1 MSTKKRDDEAFARLR
16 AADPAAELLPDTEAL
31 RAAVAARSSS
41 VDELAVRR
49 GRFPRALQV
58 AAAGAGA
65 LAIGVGGFA
74 LGGGFAGAALASGA
88 DSDGGAE
95 VSASRPA
102 PEAGPEGSGAEL
114 PNDDAMGAG
123 AAGATGLAPMTG
135 PRAPSGGDGE
145 RVASDAAFLP
155 WGGGRTVF
163 TASGLSSSSGS
174 ATAYGYDA
182 QSAYEQSRVEELAAA
197 FGIDGPVRAEEGYF
211 MAGDA
216 EGGGANLSVY
226 ADGTVSFSFSDPAA
240 DLWECKTTG
249 DGECTE
255 RDLGEAPQGE
265 DAQAVAEE
273 ILVKLGHDPASFE
286 IEVSDARDYE
296 ASDYSY
302 VSAFRTVDGKRA
314 GDQLGISLTGGGVQS
329 VWGTLAELVELGDY
343 AVVSPAVAVERLG
356 DPRFGASNQ
365 AYPLDWIGPA
375 MAREGGQPAG
385 GVPSLPKPGGSFAWP
400 VENVTIVGASLGL
413 SQHHLGD
420 GSVVLLPTYEL
431 TSADGRSWSV
441 IAVADE
447 HLDF

>member
-1 MSTKKRDDEAFARLR
+1 
-16 AADPAAELLPDTEAL
+16 
-31 RAAVAARSSS
+31 
-41 VDELAVRR
+41 
-49 GRFPRALQV
+49 RALQV

-102 PEAGPEGSGAEL
+102 PEAGPEGAEL

-240 DLWECKTTG
+240 DLW
-249 DGECTE
+249 
-255 RDLGEAPQGE
+255 
-265 DAQAVAEE
+265 
-273 ILVKLGHDPASFE
+273 
-286 IEVSDARDYE
+286 
-296 ASDYSY
+296 
-302 VSAFRTVDGKRA
+302 
-314 GDQLGISLTGGGVQS
+314 
-329 VWGTLAELVELGDY
+329 
-343 AVVSPAVAVERLG
+343 
-356 DPRFGASNQ
+356 
-365 AYPLDWIGPA
+365 
-375 MAREGGQPAG
+375 
-385 GVPSLPKPGGSFAWP
+385 
-400 VENVTIVGASLGL
+400 
-413 SQHHLGD
+413 
-420 GSVVLLPTYEL
+420 
-431 TSADGRSWSV
+431 
-441 IAVADE
+441 
-447 HLDF
+447 